1 MRKARS
7 AGLARCV
14 RNSPLGIHTNF
25 LELGVDSL
33 QMTRVL
39 NRLREIFALDIPLRW
54 LFEEQTIGQLAQRI
68 KGELTR
74 LLENESPKNSVV

>member
-1 MRKARS
+1 
-7 AGLARCV
+7 
-14 RNSPLGIHTNF
+14 
-25 LELGVDSL
+25 
-33 QMTRVL
+33 MTRVL